1 MTSPPNT
8 GGDKEQNTK
17 KELISHLNTIVTI
30 VSCALIALCAVFS
43 KPVSAAVLKG
53 LKVAAAKAVPAL
65 FPASVLSGFL
75 TAGGF
80 AEKLTARLGK
90 PFSRIFGL
98 HPKCFLAYLL
108 GLLAGYP
115 TGATVIADLKE
126 NGLIDEASASKACC
140 LCVNC
145 GISFIFGVCAG
156 DLSEGVLLLSVHIFS
171 GFLSAAA
178 ALKVCKASEKTLNSG
193 VVQLNFTRKNDVKI
207 NSFNGIIKCF
217 TGAVFSAAAGMFRI
231 SALIALFYP
240 ISEILTKTLENPL
253 IKGLAVGFFEL
264 TSGAVSCEGPYRLI
278 LLAFITGFGGLCV
291 LAQSAVF
298 LSDSGIGLKYLLV
311 GKLFHGI
318 ISAILCAAIFF
329 LFKM

>member
-1 MTSPPNT
+1 M
-8 GGDKEQNTK
+8 
-17 KELISHLNTIVTI
+17 
-30 VSCALIALCAVFS
+30 CAVFS
-43 KPVSAAVLKG
+43 KPVSDAVLKG
-53 LKVAAAKAVPAL
+53 LKVAVTKAVPAL

-80 AEKLTARLGK
+80 ADRFTARLGK
-90 PFSRIFGL
+90 PFFRIFGL
-98 HPKCFLAYLL
+98 HPRCFLAYVL

-126 NGLIDEASASKACC
+126 NGLIDENSASKACC

-145 GISFIFGVCAG
+145 GISFIFGVCAR
-156 DLSEGVLLLSVHIFS
+156 DLSEGALLFAVHIFS

-178 ALKVCKASEKTLNSG
+178 ALKLCKANKKTPNNGVTKLSFIHKNS
-193 VVQLNFTRKNDVKI
+193 VKI
-207 NSFNGIIKCF
+207 NAFNRYIKCF
-217 TGAVFSAAAGMFRI
+217 TGSVFTAAAGMFRI

-240 ISEILTKTLENPL
+240 ISEILTKTLKNTGIRAL
-253 IKGLAVGFFEL
+253 TVGFFEL
-264 TSGAVSCEGPYRLI
+264 TSGVLACEGPYRLI
-278 LLAFITGFGGLCV
+278 LTAFITGFGGLCV

-298 LSDSGIGLKYLLV
+298 LSDSGVGLKYLLV

-329 LFKM
+329 LFKL